1 MLNNMISIFKPKQEQ
16 VNHLQR
22 IKDKIIQTTES
33 FEKRIQEIEE
43 FADSISEQNKQYENK
58 INRFKSFC
66 HNINILITDKDKDLK
81 LVFANHTV
89 CEKLYGLPNMC
100 SELIENRYEHDVIND
115 YIEKTEKWNSFIE
128 CVNFNIDE
136 IVKEQMIEK
145 KFLQIGY
152 IDSKKLILKTTIK
165 PHINKKEFDG
175 VMTIS
180 NIINENEFNR
190 IEKKLIYDKNDY
202 VVYEI

>member
-1 MLNNMISIFKPKQEQ
+1 MIFFNKNKSNEHIT
-16 VNHLQR
+16 R
-22 IKDKIIQTTES
+22 IKEKIANTTKN
-33 FEKRIQEIEE
+33 FEERIKEIEF
-43 FADSISEQNKQYENK
+43 FAESLSKKTEQYENK

-100 SELIENRYEHDVIND
+100 SELIENRFEYDVIND

-180 NIINENEFNR
+180 NIINENEFNN
-190 IEKKLIYDKNDY
+190 IEKELIYDKNDY
-202 VVYEI
+202 IVYEI

>member
-1 MLNNMISIFKPKQEQ
+1 MIFFNNRTNDEHIT
-16 VNHLQR
+16 R
-22 IKDKIIQTTES
+22 IKEKIANTTKN
-33 FEKRIQEIEE
+33 FEERIKEIEF
-43 FADSISEQNKQYENK
+43 FAESLSKRTEQYEKK

-136 IVKEQMIEK
+136 IVKEEMIEK

-152 IDSKKLILKTTIK
+152 IDSKKLMLKTTVK
-165 PHINKKEFDG
+165 PHFNDDGEFDG
-175 VMTIS
+175 IMTIS
-180 NIINENEFNR
+180 NVINENEFNR
-190 IEKKLIYDKNDY
+190 IEKKMIYDKNDY

>member
-1 MLNNMISIFKPKQEQ
+1 MIFFNNRTNDEHIT
-16 VNHLQR
+16 R
-22 IKDKIIQTTES
+22 IKEKIENTTKKFNE
-33 FEKRIQEIEE
+33 RIKEIEF
-43 FADSISEQNKQYENK
+43 FAESLSKRTEQYENK

-180 NIINENEFNR
+180 NVITENEFNN
-190 IEKKLIYDKNDY
+190 IEKELIYHKNDY
-202 VVYEI
+202 VVYGI

>member
-1 MLNNMISIFKPKQEQ
+1 MIFFNKNKSNEHIT
-16 VNHLQR
+16 R
-22 IKDKIIQTTES
+22 IKEKIANTTKN
-33 FEKRIQEIEE
+33 FEERIKEIEF
-43 FADSISEQNKQYENK
+43 FAESLSKKTEQYENK

-66 HNINILITDKDKDLK
+66 HNINILMTDKDKDLK

-180 NIINENEFNR
+180 NIINENEFNN
-190 IEKKLIYDKNDY
+190 IEKELIYDKNDY

>member
-1 MLNNMISIFKPKQEQ
+1 MFNNRTNDEHIT
-16 VNHLQR
+16 R
-22 IKDKIIQTTES
+22 IKEKIENTTKKFNE
-33 FEKRIQEIEE
+33 RIKEIEFFVE
-43 FADSISEQNKQYENK
+43 SLSKRTEQYENK

-100 SELIENRYEHDVIND
+100 SELIENRFEYDVIND

-136 IVKEQMIEK
+136 IVREEMIEK

-165 PHINKKEFDG
+165 PHINKKTFDG

-180 NIINENEFNR
+180 NIINEHEFNR

-202 VVYEI
+202 TVYEI